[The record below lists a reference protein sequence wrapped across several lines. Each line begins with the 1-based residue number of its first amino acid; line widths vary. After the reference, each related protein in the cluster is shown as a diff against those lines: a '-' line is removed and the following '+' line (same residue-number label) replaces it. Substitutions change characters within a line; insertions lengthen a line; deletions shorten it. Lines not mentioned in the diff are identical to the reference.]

1 MTPTLLLQGDVAEEF
16 HVADGDYG
24 WITPPEEEEA
34 AFDDTRFKDEFKPRC
49 VLLLNW
55 AEVW

>member
-1 MTPTLLLQGDVAEEF
+1 MTPTLLLQGEVAEEV

-34 AFDDTRFKDEFKPRC
+34 AFDETRFKGECESRC
-49 VLLLNW
+49 MLRW
-55 AEVW
+55 PEVG